1 MYKSKCCVY
10 LRFYSLHTE
19 ISIRNEKIMYVEI
32 EISSLWNKVLQH
44 PVVKHLTEILL
55 NYASIFLEYSTHIW
69 QHTFLL
75 DICNIVIN
83 KTDQSSSWL
92 LFFFLTISPVN
103 TPWLLLC
110 VYFHSRNIPQLSF
123 WWPEIWKIIADLFFV
138 F

>member
-1 MYKSKCCVY
+1 MYKSKSYVY

-19 ISIRNEKIMYVEI
+19 ISIRNEKIMYVAI
-32 EISSLWNKVLQH
+32 EISSLWNKVLQR
-44 PVVKHLTEILL
+44 PVVKNLTEILL
-55 NYASIFLEYSTHIW
+55 NCASIFLEYSTHIW

-75 DICNIVIN
+75 DIFNLVMK
-83 KTDQSSSWL
+83 KTDHSSSWL

-103 TPWLLLC
+103 TSWLLLC
-110 VYFHSRNIPQLSF
+110 VYFHSRNILQLSF